1 MPWQI
6 ACQRSKPADGVGKGQ
21 QGAPGNTGP
30 GLLASAA
37 SALGTA
43 GRIAADAGA
52 NLAKGTAEVAKG
64 KAVSLREAAAERIA
78 DTVGGKIA
86 AAIREQGSTVMSAQP
101 APTFSDNSLAAGSSD
116 DDLKSEVAAFANR
129 DQGRNGTTA

>member
-1 MPWQI
+1 M
-6 ACQRSKPADGVGKGQ
+6 
-21 QGAPGNTGP
+21 
-30 GLLASAA
+30 
-37 SALGTA
+37 
-43 GRIAADAGA
+43 
-52 NLAKGTAEVAKG
+52 
-64 KAVSLREAAAERIA
+64 SLREAASERIA

-86 AAIREQGSTVMSAQP
+86 AAIREQGSSSADTVMSAQP